1 MAQQRIKGQEIFII
15 ISVDNKVNDKVGPFT
30 DMTATLRKEIIEGE
44 YLGQTTTFFD
54 DVFKGCMIELTY
66 HLRGAQM
73 LKIIDAD
80 IKRARYL
87 TGGLVRLDISAQ
99 MAFPGL
105 VVPYTFLD
113 VRLDEHPLSV
123 SDRKSYL
130 EGKLKAMCSEPP
142 KLPANI

>member
-1 MAQQRIKGQEIFII
+1 MTQQRIKGQEVFII
-15 ISVDNKVNDKVGPFT
+15 MSIDNKVDDKVGPFT
-30 DMTATLRKEIIEGE
+30 DMTVTLRKEIIEGE

-66 HLRGAQM
+66 HMRSARM
-73 LKIIDAD
+73 LKIIDRD

-87 TGGLVRLDISAQ
+87 SGGLVRLDISAQ

-113 VRLDEHPLSV
+113 VRLDEHPISV
-123 SDRKSYL
+123 ADRKSYV
-130 EGKLKAMCSEPP
+130 EGKLKAYASEPP